1 MTEAAARPA
10 SPPEIVITRAQLRS
24 TFIPATRE
32 ALTLAPMLRNSNPVV
47 VRLSSHHTASAAAS
61 AIRKP
66 ALMRR
71 WVPASSGR
79 WALDVIG
86 RVIEFRPP
94 GASIREGEEGREG
107 RKDRKD

>member
-1 MTEAAARPA
+1 MPRMTEAAASPA
-10 SPPEIVITRAQLRS
+10 SPPPIVITSAQLRS

-32 ALTLAPMLRNSNPVV
+32 ALALAPMLRNSNPVV
-47 VRLSSHHTASAAAS
+47 VRLSSHQTANAAAS

-86 RVIEFRPP
+86 GVIAFDPP
-94 GASIREGEEGREG
+94 GACISECEDSR
-107 RKDRKD
+107 

>member
-10 SPPEIVITRAQLRS
+10 RPPEIVITSVQLRS

-32 ALTLAPMLRNSNPVV
+32 ALALAPMLRNSNPVV
-47 VRLSSHHTASAAAS
+47 VRLSSHHTARAAAS

-86 RVIEFRPP
+86 RVIAFDPP
-94 GASIREGEEGREG
+94 GASISELEDSR
-107 RKDRKD
+107 